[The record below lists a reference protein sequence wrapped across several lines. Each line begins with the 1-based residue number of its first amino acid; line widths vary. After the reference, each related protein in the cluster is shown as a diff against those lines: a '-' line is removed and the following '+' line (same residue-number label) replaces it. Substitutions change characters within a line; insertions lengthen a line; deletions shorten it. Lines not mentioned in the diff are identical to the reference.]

1 MVNYLKFCIMSKT
14 IIKREFAM
22 SKVAISALVGLMCF
36 ATTSHANVADTYK
49 KTCGT
54 CHDTGAL
61 NAPKKGDKATWDKL
75 KAQKGM
81 DTLIK
86 STRQGM
92 PQMPAKGLCQTC
104 SDEDF
109 RSLIEYMAK

>member
-1 MVNYLKFCIMSKT
+1 MTTL
-14 IIKREFAM
+14 IKIA
-22 SKVAISALVGLMCF
+22 SLATALLL
-36 ATTSHANVADTYK
+36 ANISHADVASTYA

-54 CHDTGAL
+54 CHDSGAL
-61 NAPKKGDKATWDKL
+61 NAPKRGDKATWDRL
-75 KAQKGM
+75 KTQKGM
-81 DTLIK
+81 DTLVK